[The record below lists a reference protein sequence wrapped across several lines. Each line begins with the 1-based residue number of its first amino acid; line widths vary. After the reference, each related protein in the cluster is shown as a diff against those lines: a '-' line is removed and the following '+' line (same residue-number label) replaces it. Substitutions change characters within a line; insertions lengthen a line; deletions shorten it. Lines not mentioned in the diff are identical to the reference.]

1 MSPTVIEAEVKTSP
15 EEAEEDVLGT
25 EVYPVVL
32 HFAPI
37 LRRIS
42 DDDFFRFCVVN
53 ERWKLELTKEGDL
66 VIMMPAGGE
75 TGRTNFKLIGAFS
88 AWVEADGT
96 GEGFDSNT
104 GFILPN
110 GAERSPDLA
119 WVKKER
125 WEALSHKQKEEFVPL
140 CPDFVV
146 ELRSRTD
153 RLKPLQE
160 KMEEYIVNGA
170 QLGWLIDP
178 QKKKVYV
185 YRPDASV
192 EELDEPETLSGEP
205 LLRGFVLPIAK
216 LWQK

>member
-1 MSPTVIEAEVKTSP
+1 MSATMMKAEVRTSP
-15 EEAEEDVLGT
+15 EVT
-25 EVYPVVL
+25 YPVVL
-32 HFAPI
+32 RFAPI
-37 LRRIS
+37 LKRIT
-42 DDDFFRFCVVN
+42 DDDFFRFCAAN
-53 ERWKLELTKEGDL
+53 EPWKLELTKEGDL

-75 TGRTNFKLIGAFS
+75 TGRSNFKLIGVFH

-110 GAERSPDLA
+110 GAERSPDMA

-125 WEALSHKQKEEFVPL
+125 WEALSRKQREEFVPL

-153 RLKPLQE
+153 RLKPLKE
-160 KMEEYIVNGA
+160 KMEEYIANGA

-178 QKKKVYV
+178 RKKKVYL
-185 YRPDASV
+185 YRPGDPV
-192 EELDEPETLSGEP
+192 EELDEPETLSGDP
-205 LLRGFVLPIAK
+205 LLQGFVLPMAK
-216 LWQK
+216 FWRK